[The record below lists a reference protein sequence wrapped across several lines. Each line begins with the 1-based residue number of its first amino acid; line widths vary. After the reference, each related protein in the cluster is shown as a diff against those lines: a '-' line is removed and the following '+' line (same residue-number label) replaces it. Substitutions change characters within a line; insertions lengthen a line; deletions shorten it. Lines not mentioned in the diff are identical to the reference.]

1 MTRRLE
7 ALRAQGA
14 EAFDGPGFRF
24 IEALLERAEGLDGVA
39 GEHLRRRAAERLSAF
54 EAAFASARAEARAT
68 LATLDAAEADPEGD
82 FTRAFASGDYGFV
95 RREAPRALRRARTDD
110 VDAARSR
117 VLRLARQARGRGL
130 TLPPPLRARVQAA
143 TADGAR
149 DPDALA
155 ELRTVGDQLARAL
168 FREAADH
175 ARSALVVA
183 RAGDRVAETVG
194 PYNPEALA
202 ARTLALVE
210 ALSPGYLR
218 ATLAGLEDLA
228 ALRRLPEPRRGR
240 RRR

>member
-1 MTRRLE
+1 MKRRLE
-7 ALRAQGA
+7 TLRQGGA
-14 EAFDGPGFRF
+14 EVFDGPGFRF
-24 IEALLERAEGLDGVA
+24 IEALLERAEGLEGVA
-39 GEHLRRRAAERLSAF
+39 GEHLRRRAAERLSGF

-68 LATLDAAEADPEGD
+68 LATLDAADADPDAD
-82 FTRAFASGDYGFV
+82 FARAYASGDYGFV

-110 VDAARSR
+110 VDAARRR
-117 VLRLARQARGRGL
+117 VVRLARQARSRGL
-130 TLPPPLRARVQAA
+130 TLQPALRARVHAA
-143 TADGAR
+143 TVGEQ
-149 DPDALA
+149 PIEALP

-183 RAGDRVAETVG
+183 RASDRVAETVG
-194 PYNPEALA
+194 PYNPDALA

-228 ALRRLPEPRRGR
+228 ALRRLPEPKR
-240 RRR
+240 RRRRR

>member
-1 MTRRLE
+1 MKRRMDT
-7 ALRAQGA
+7 LRESGA
-14 EAFDGPGFRF
+14 EVFDGPGFRF
-24 IEALLERAEGLDGVA
+24 IEGLLERAEGLDGVA

-68 LATLDAAEADPEGD
+68 LATLDAAEADPDGD
-82 FTRAFASGDYGFV
+82 FTRAFAAGDYGFV

-110 VDAARSR
+110 ADAARAR
-117 VLRLARQARGRGL
+117 IVRLARQARGRGL
-130 TLPPPLRARVQAA
+130 TLPPPLRARVHAA
-143 TADGAR
+143 TAESAADV
-149 DPDALA
+149 A

-183 RAGDRVAETVG
+183 RAGDRVPETVG

-228 ALRRLPEPRRGR
+228 AMRRLPEPKR